1 MHAPYLI
8 GSKLYL
14 RALDRADSPLLQRFM
29 NHPEVNRTIAA
40 WRPVTIE
47 AEGEWL
53 ERMGRSEH
61 DLVLGIVPLVD
72 DRLIGV
78 CGLHAI
84 DWQNRHAS
92 FGIAI
97 GETGEWGKGYGTEAT
112 RLLTRHGFQRLNL
125 HRIQLDVYDLNDRAQ
140 HIYEAVGF
148 RREGVLREAVFRD
161 GAYHS
166 VHRMAMLAAEWKD
179 VASQG

>member
-8 GSKLYL
+8 GTKIYL
-14 RALDRADSPLLQRFM
+14 RALGRTDTPVLQRFM
-29 NHPEVNRTIAA
+29 NHPDVNRTLAS
-40 WRPVTIE
+40 WRPVTVE
-47 AEGEWL
+47 GEGEWV
-53 ERMGRSEH
+53 ERMGRSEN
-61 DLVLGIVPLVD
+61 DMVLGIVPLVD

-97 GETGEWGKGYGTEAT
+97 GEVDEWGKGYGTEAT
-112 RLLTRHGFQRLNL
+112 RLVTGHGFERLNL
-125 HRIQLDVYDLNDRAQ
+125 HRIQLDVYDLNERAQ

-148 RREGVLREAVFRD
+148 RREGVFREAVFRD
-161 GAYHS
+161 GGYHA
-166 VHRMAMLAAEWKD
+166 VHRMAMLVDEWK
-179 VASQG
+179 ARKARG